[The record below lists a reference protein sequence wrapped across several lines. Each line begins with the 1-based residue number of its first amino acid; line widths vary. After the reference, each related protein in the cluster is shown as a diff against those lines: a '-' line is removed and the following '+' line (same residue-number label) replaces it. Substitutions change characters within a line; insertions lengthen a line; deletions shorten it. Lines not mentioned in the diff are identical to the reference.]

1 MGSKSFSAILAQSL
15 VTVQFVISTSEFSL
29 LLYIFFD
36 FVAVCFGLQESAS
49 AFLSKD
55 LSRERKFVKLDTV
68 LVLPTFWSQVFWF
81 QVLLVL
87 SVGWPGIRDLSN
99 VFLPFG
105 ANNSCL
111 GILAYLTHVVFLGR
125 IQFHFTSP

>member
-87 SVGWPGIRDLSN
+87 SVG
-99 VFLPFG
+99 
-105 ANNSCL
+105 
-111 GILAYLTHVVFLGR
+111 
-125 IQFHFTSP
+125 